1 MGLRATYSVISYFH
15 LNTSFKPLQILAK
28 PTVGNKRY
36 AQKYP
41 EAGEFVQDSLSPET
55 LAMLIDYCFD
65 LQHIVRFHKE
75 NDGVG
80 STAVPSFDLAMR
92 YALGVVRKALR
103 VDVKKARGE
112 WALRKLKLQA
122 Q

>member
-1 MGLRATYSVISYFH
+1 M
-15 LNTSFKPLQILAK
+15 NTSYKPIQNFAK
-28 PTVGNKRY
+28 PPVDAVRL
-36 AQKYP
+36 AQKDA
-41 EAGEFVQDSLSPET
+41 EGMEFIRGILSHET
-55 LAMLIDYCFD
+55 LAMLDYYS
-65 LQHIVRFHKE
+65 LELGSIVRFHKE
-75 NDGVG
+75 NDGVV

-92 YALGVVRKALR
+92 YALGVARKALR